1 MLYYIYIFRVKK
13 TGVILYVGSTRTIG
27 RRINEH
33 RRSMREDIRS
43 QPIHKYLKANN
54 LELITDVEISIIDVA
69 ESKQE
74 ALDKES
80 FYFNKFNINTLNI
93 WDAED
98 RSGENS
104 SVRKPLITPDE
115 SKSFSSQREAAEYY
129 GVSRH
134 KIAKMVKAGELVE
147 IDVKGKYVN
156 ESTGEVFISA
166 YQIEKKYKVDSKRL
180 NKLSKTGELIIN
192 GMKFKKV

>member
-13 TGVILYVGSTRTIG
+13 TGVILYVGSTRTVG

-33 RRSMREDIRS
+33 RRGMREDIRS

-104 SVRKPLITPDE
+104 PVRKPIITPDE

-129 GVSRH
+129 GVSRY